1 MIIIFTAQYLYI
13 AAVVI
18 GATFLFT
25 RPKRIQKSMAICGA
39 IIGSVSYGISRIASL
54 LYYDPRPFVM
64 GHFTPLIT
72 HAADN
77 GFPSDHTLL
86 VAALAMTLWFYDKR
100 LSWWVWLVAI
110 LVGLARVV
118 SGVHYLTDIIG
129 SIVIVLIVGVAYH
142 FFRRKYDLT

>member
-1 MIIIFTAQYLYI
+1 
-13 AAVVI
+13 
-18 GATFLFT
+18 
-25 RPKRIQKSMAICGA
+25 
-39 IIGSVSYGISRIASL
+39 
-54 LYYDPRPFVM
+54 M